1 MVPSQGWSLGRL
13 PDTLMPRNELE
24 LQELRVRV
32 MKLKKELYDGTYQGA
47 SGDWHD
53 GSQYMLNKV
62 LDILQ
67 EYRY

>member
-1 MVPSQGWSLGRL
+1 
-13 PDTLMPRNELE
+13 MPRNELE

-32 MKLKKELYDGTYQGA
+32 MNLKKELYDGTYQGA